1 MIQAV
6 SEGKNR
12 RGDEHAW
19 EELPAVCV
27 ARNHQI
33 DSVRGCILSAC
44 RTVVQEH
51 GRHAVLQVDRRKH
64 GLDRA

>member
-6 SEGKNR
+6 SEGKHR
-12 RGDEHAW
+12 RGDERAW

-33 DSVRGCILSAC
+33 DSVRGCMLSAC

-51 GRHAVLQVDRRKH
+51 RRHAVLQVERRKH

>member
-1 MIQAV
+1 MQTA

-12 RGDEHAW
+12 RGDERAW
-19 EELPAVCV
+19 EELSAVCV

-33 DSVRGCILSAC
+33 DSVRGRILSAG

-51 GRHAVLQVDRRKH
+51 RRHVDLQVERRKY
-64 GLDRA
+64 GLDGA